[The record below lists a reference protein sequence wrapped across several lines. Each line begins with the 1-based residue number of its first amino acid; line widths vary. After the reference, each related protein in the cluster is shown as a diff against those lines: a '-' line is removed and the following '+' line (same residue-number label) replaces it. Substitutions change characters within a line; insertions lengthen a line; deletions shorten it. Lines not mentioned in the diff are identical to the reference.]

1 MFTGISRLS
10 SIVCLLTSIVCYLI
24 SAPAALAGTDPI
36 SLTATTSA
44 TILTTTPTTGDT
56 TAPTIPILIA
66 PPDGTLTGDTTPEF
80 MWRQCSDPNGN
91 TVIYTLYLNG
101 VATYLGIS
109 HNGSGVTND
118 YTSRVESEIIRLI
131 PSHYLSDGPYDWY
144 VTASDLSGNTSRS
157 ASFHLVIDSQPPHIL
172 VTDIANYHNLSLDSR
187 LPNSPPEDTNFD
199 VTGPTDVYFTIH
211 SEPGSTL
218 LVNGTPFP
226 VPSSGIA
233 YPYLHFSPGI
243 YTIQISAS
251 DPTGNT
257 TVLPSFTLTV
267 SLGPSASG
275 PLAPILPP
283 LLAPPGFPPS
293 FPATIYRVTTTGTL
307 AYLLIGLLALAI
319 GILLFILWR
328 RRHNLILLDLAH
340 HPIRSAVIYHSRPPL
355 SSDIYRLSSN
365 NHGSL
370 YLPHLARSSSLTIRL
385 ESNQICTTHIL
396 TLCRSARR
404 YTLYL

>member
-1 MFTGISRLS
+1 MAHYLVSLAALLS
-10 SIVCLLTSIVCYLI
+10 SIVCYLI

-36 SLTATTSA
+36 SHTATTSA
-44 TILTTTPTTGDT
+44 TVLATTPTTGDT

-66 PPDGTLTGDTTPEF
+66 PPDGSSTGDTTPEF

-131 PSHYLSDGPYDWY
+131 PSHYLLDGSYDWY

-157 ASFHLVIDSQPPHIL
+157 ASFHLVIDSQPPFIL
-172 VTDIANYHNLSLDSR
+172 VTDIANYHDLTLDSR
-187 LPNSPPEDTNFD
+187 LPNSPPEGTNFD

-211 SEPGSTL
+211 SEPSSTISI
-218 LVNGTPFP
+218 NGTIFP
-226 VPSSGIA
+226 VPASGIA

-251 DPTGNT
+251 DATGNT
-257 TVLPSFTLTV
+257 TTLPGFTLTV
-267 SLGPSASG
+267 SSGPSASG

-283 LLAPPGFPPS
+283 SLAPPGFPPS
-293 FPATIYRVTTTGTL
+293 FPATIYRITTTGTL

-328 RRHNLILLDLAH
+328 RRYNLILLDLSH
-340 HPIRSAVIYHSRPPL
+340 HPIPSSVIYHSHPPR
-355 SSDIYRLSSN
+355 SSNIYRLTSN
-365 NHGSL
+365 DHGQL
-370 YLPHLARSSSLTIRL
+370 YLPHLARSSTLTIRL
-385 ESNQICTTHIL
+385 DNNQICTTHIL
-396 TLCRSARR
+396 SLNRSAQR